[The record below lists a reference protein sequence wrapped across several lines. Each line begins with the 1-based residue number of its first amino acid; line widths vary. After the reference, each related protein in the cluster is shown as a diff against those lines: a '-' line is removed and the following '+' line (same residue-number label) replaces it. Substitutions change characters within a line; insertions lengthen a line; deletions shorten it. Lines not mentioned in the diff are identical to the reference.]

1 MRRLIQ
7 VLDLLGPHEL
17 VALVLFLG
25 TVAVW
30 AVTLEALYR

>member
-1 MRRLIQ
+1 MKRMIE
-7 VLDLLGPHEL
+7 VLDLLGPQEL

-30 AVTLEALYR
+30 AVTLRTLL